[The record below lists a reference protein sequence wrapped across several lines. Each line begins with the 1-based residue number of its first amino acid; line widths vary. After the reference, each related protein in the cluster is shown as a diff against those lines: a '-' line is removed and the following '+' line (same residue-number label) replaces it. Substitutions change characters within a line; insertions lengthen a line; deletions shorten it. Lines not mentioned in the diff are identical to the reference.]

1 MAQKKNEDHLIYSTH
16 LQGLNHLLLKWLI
29 QRGKGIK
36 CFKCQ
41 EPSHMAYNCP
51 KKNLHIGLEHEEEP
65 KLQKNEQN
73 ENSFP
78 NRLLFS
84 EVTPLDAT

>member
-1 MAQKKNEDHLIYSTH
+1 MGRTSHPSLV
-16 LQGLNHLLLKWLI
+16 LLLLSIYIVSYKNKNKK
-29 QRGKGIK
+29 GKGIK
-36 CFKCQ
+36 YFKCQ

-65 KLQKNEQN
+65 KLQKDEQN